1 MKPPMPHLQ
10 ARNASPHNE
19 ESFRGSMLSQGISS
33 HGYESSE
40 DGNKVDLEPC
50 DFSAEGIAIRAQ
62 EQSVTV
68 QEMPITT
75 VRSFGQNASDT
86 HSSETFQKDSIA
98 ANIVEESKTM
108 VPVQE
113 VTIQTAQLSVRSQG
127 VNTSLD
133 LETEIEDARY
143 EESKGTEQER
153 PKLVDATTQSVSI
166 ESSCNHCVKV
176 RSEVHSLREK
186 NIALRDECRKLRSKE
201 SKLVK
206 EKQDATAMG
215 LNEILKAQKNY
226 DEYRERERTLTEAQ
240 ELIEQY
246 EFRMAKLK
254 KDLQEK
260 TEMLSETLVVKL
272 RYEQIIKNALAN
284 EKRSNPK
291 PLDDII
297 ARTKQPEAIEAMK
310 HCFEV

>member
-1 MKPPMPHLQ
+1 M
-10 ARNASPHNE
+10 
-19 ESFRGSMLSQGISS
+19 
-33 HGYESSE
+33 
-40 DGNKVDLEPC
+40 
-50 DFSAEGIAIRAQ
+50 
-62 EQSVTV
+62 
-68 QEMPITT
+68 
-75 VRSFGQNASDT
+75 
-86 HSSETFQKDSIA
+86 
-98 ANIVEESKTM
+98 
-108 VPVQE
+108 
-113 VTIQTAQLSVRSQG
+113 
-127 VNTSLD
+127 
-133 LETEIEDARY
+133 
-143 EESKGTEQER
+143 
-153 PKLVDATTQSVSI
+153 VDATTQSVSI

-291 PLDDII
+291 PLEDII